1 MIEKMSRWWE
11 EDKGGPLSDR
21 EVGEETSYSGSC
33 EELLHPSLNGR
44 IPPYGREDVARA
56 MPGSLGCG
64 MICTAGTSRAL
75 NPGLDRRDRGVAP

>member
-1 MIEKMSRWWE
+1 MDHRAIGKWEKKLRTV
-11 EDKGGPLSDR
+11 D
-21 EVGEETSYSGSC
+21 
-33 EELLHPSLNGR
+33 LLWNSSVQACR
-44 IPPYGREDVARA
+44 SPPYGREDVARA